1 MKRLIFTVFMG
12 AAAASIAW
20 GAVITPG
27 QALERVAGN
36 SVLRPG
42 VMRNGQAQ
50 PRLAETRSID
60 GQPAV
65 YVYEMAGGQGFMV
78 LSADDMAMPL
88 LGYSNEGSFSASDIN
103 PEMRWWLDEYAKEI
117 KWMREN
123 QEASGRRLS
132 SPKAEREPIAPLL
145 KTKWNQ
151 GAPYNNMCPR
161 ESDGSRCVTGCV
173 ATAMAQIVNYHRL
186 PAGNGTGTAS
196 VTCDGKV
203 YSFDF
208 ENETFDWDNM
218 LDVYGGKGSYTQ
230 TEADA
235 VAKLMFACGVS
246 VDMDYGPNESG
257 AVNDNV
263 AYALT
268 DHFGFDKGVVI
279 ARRNWFGLEE
289 WNDYIY
295 AQLRDYGPVQYSGR
309 NDGSG
314 HSFVCDGYDRDGFFH
329 INWGW
334 GGMSNGYF
342 RLTALDPD
350 TQGIGGSVSGYNLNQ
365 SVVSNICPPRE
376 DSQVTYVMYM
386 DGELSVADGSGYP
399 IDNVGLGNT
408 FYLAGGFFNGSI
420 ADGDIEFAYKL
431 EPADGGQAT
440 YKNIYTNPV
449 SLRPNYGFN
458 TLPVALPSSL
468 SKGEYRLYPVWR
480 LEGSDEWREY
490 RIPVTSARYVS
501 VSVSGSTASIAVAE
515 APLLEAEV
523 TSWDTPCFVG
533 KPIGVSVRLKNPS
546 SDEFL
551 GCVASLLIDYYGNPI
566 ARGSLQAV
574 DLQGGE
580 TTDIAY
586 SSAFV
591 RIDDNPYIAPGKY
604 TYVLCEVL
612 NNNSFRIISEEYDI
626 ILKSAPVGQGKLSCD
641 RFTLAGDS
649 HAADNMALH
658 FNAHIT
664 CTSGYYI
671 GEVVAWI
678 YEEGE
683 SAPVGRLYS
692 GTQYI
697 SEGTS
702 ADVAFAG
709 AVPDLE
715 ARHTYRARLHD
726 GNGWIKNGD
735 SYAPTVVFT
744 VGDPSGVIGIETN
757 EVLSRE
763 FYTLSG
769 TKVSETDLAPGLYIV
784 RERLA
789 DGTIRVTKEFRR

>member
-12 AAAASIAW
+12 VAAASIAW

-65 YVYEMAGGQGFMV
+65 YVYEMAGGEGFMV

-103 PEMRWWLDEYAKEI
+103 PEMQWWLDEYAKEI

-334 GGMSNGYF
+334 GGLSDGYF

-350 TQGIGGSVSGYNLNQ
+350 TQGIGGSVSGYNLTQ
-365 SVVSNICPPRE
+365 SVIANICPPKE
-376 DSQVTYVMYM
+376 VSHPAYTMYM
-386 DGELSVADGSGYP
+386 DDNLAALDGNNYV
-399 IDNVGLGNT
+399 IDKVRLGTT
-408 FYLAGGFFNGSI
+408 FYLYGGFYNGSI
-420 ADGDIEFAYKL
+420 SEANVVFAYRL
-431 EPADGGQAT
+431 EPTDGSAPT
-440 YKNIYTNPV
+440 YNQIYSNPI
-449 SLRPNYGFN
+449 SLKPNYGYK
-458 TLPVALPSSL
+458 TLPVALSSKL
-468 SKGEYRLYPVWR
+468 AGGQYRLYPVWK
-480 LEGSDEWREY
+480 LENSDEWQDY
-490 RIPVTSARYVS
+490 RMPVTSARYLSLSVEGNTVS
-501 VSVSGSTASIAVAE
+501 ISFDRP
-515 APLLEAEV
+515 PLLEAEV
-523 TSWDTPCFVG
+523 TSWNTPCFLG
-533 KPIGVSVRLKNPS
+533 KPVGVSVRLKNPS
-546 SDEFL
+546 SNEFL
-551 GCVASLLIDYYGNPI
+551 GSVLAVLVDQYGTPV
-566 ARGSLQAV
+566 GKGLQLAV
-574 DLQGGE
+574 DMQGGE
-580 TTDIAY
+580 TSDITY

-591 RIDDNPYIAPGKY
+591 PVDDYSSLTPGNY
-604 TYVLCEVL
+604 QYVLCD
-612 NNNSFRIISEEYDI
+612 NSLRTLSPFYDI
-626 ILKSAPVGQGKLSCD
+626 TLKAAPAGQGTLSCD
-641 RFTLAGDS
+641 RFTFTGDS
-649 HAADNMALH
+649 HAADNMALTL
-658 FNAHIT
+658 NAHIT

-702 ADVAFAG
+702 ADVVFAG